1 MTIDVPGRGRS
12 VAVEDLHVT
21 LDGGAEILR
30 GVDLSIAA
38 GEWVC
43 VTGPSGSGKTTL
55 LRTVAG
61 LVRPTSGRVALDG
74 REATSIRP
82 EKRRIGFLFQGRALW
97 PHLSASG
104 HLETVFRAQGM
115 ARSERARK
123 AVLLLGR
130 VHLEDK
136 ADARPGT
143 LSGGEAQRL
152 ALARALAVEPGLLL
166 LDEPLAP
173 LDADLRADLE
183 TLLRNVRKSL
193 KCTVLHV
200 THDADEAARLADRTV
215 FMAEG
220 RLQDAGS
227 G

>member
-12 VAVEDLHVT
+12 VAVEDLHVDM
-21 LDGGAEILR
+21 DGGAKVLR

-55 LRTVAG
+55 LRAVAG

-74 REATSIRP
+74 RDATSIRP
-82 EKRRIGFLFQGRALW
+82 ERRRIGFLFQGRALW
-97 PHLSASG
+97 PHLSASA
-104 HLETVFRAQGM
+104 HLEIVFRAQGL
-115 ARSERARK
+115 ARGERSRK
-123 AVLLLGR
+123 AAQLLGR

-173 LDADLRADLE
+173 LDSDLRADLE
-183 TLLRNVRKSL
+183 SLLRNVRKSL
-193 KCTVLHV
+193 GCTVLHV
-200 THDADEAARLADRTV
+200 THDAAEAERLADRTV
-215 FMAEG
+215 FMADG
-220 RLQDAGS
+220 RLQDTQDG
-227 G
+227 